1 MCALNGADA
10 ERCRSWFAWGAS
22 SISGYLYPTAQH
34 TAATSTPSK
43 ASASKQGPSSGGAA
57 ATMPTEADL
66 DELLALLHIRNS
78 APGDMDSNGSSA
90 AAATKEAAAALEAA
104 QQVAGSRAAAPSGR
118 TGGGLAASA
127 VIDLTWQ
134 VLRVRAALQDCPTAA
149 PKRELLVLDV
159 EGTSITGN

>member
-1 MCALNGADA
+1 
-10 ERCRSWFAWGAS
+10 
-22 SISGYLYPTAQH
+22 
-34 TAATSTPSK
+34 
-43 ASASKQGPSSGGAA
+43 
-57 ATMPTEADL
+57 MPTEADL

-78 APGDMDSNGSSA
+78 TPDVDSNGSSA

-118 TGGGLAASA
+118 AGGGLAASA

-134 VLRVRAALQDCPTAA
+134 VLRVRAALQDCPAAA

-159 EGTSITGN
+159 EGTSITGNQNIGAALVVSCFT